1 MSEPTDAEVWAVAC
15 RVCTPAEL
23 EVLRVRERLA
33 GEGREHGYRSVA
45 QELGLGW
52 TTVRDRTKRAEDR
65 IRREMG
71 AS

>member
-1 MSEPTDAEVWAVAC
+1 VSEPDDAEVWAVAR

-23 EVLRVRERLA
+23 EVLRIRERLA

>member
-1 MSEPTDAEVWAVAC
+1 MTGDDEAWVIAR

-23 EVLRVRERLA
+23 EVLTVRERLA

-45 QELGLGW
+45 AELGLGW
-52 TTVRDRTKRAEDR
+52 TTVRDRTKRAEER
-65 IRREMG
+65 VRREME